1 VSTVVLDLDGVVY
14 RGESALPGAGAAL
27 AELDR
32 DHRVVLATNNSSRT
46 PEQVVAKIERLT
58 GIALDPALAVTSA
71 MAAASIADA
80 VPTTVV
86 GGPGIDDALGR
97 NGIPIVDAA
106 DAAQLITGIDF
117 AFDYDRLRGA
127 ARCARR
133 GARWISTNDDV
144 TFPAE
149 DGLWPGAGAIT
160 AAVAAASGVEPEVA
174 GKPHPP
180 MARLLGELADDGPVI
195 VVGDRPETD
204 LALART
210 GGWLAVLAL
219 SGVTDSAQGLP
230 ESLAPDHVVA
240 GLADVPV
247 LLERIV
253 A

>member
-1 VSTVVLDLDGVVY
+1 MVLDLDGVVY
-14 RGESALPGAGAAL
+14 RGEAALPGAGAAL
-27 AELDR
+27 AALDR

-58 GIALDPALAVTSA
+58 RIALDPDMVVTSA
-71 MAAASIADA
+71 LAAASIAND

-86 GGPGIDDALGR
+86 GGVGIDDALTR
-97 NGIPIVDAA
+97 RGIPVVAPDEAV
-106 DAAQLITGIDF
+106 QLVTGIDL
-117 AFDYDRLRGA
+117 AFDYDRLRDA
-127 ARCARR
+127 ARCARA

-149 DGLWPGAGAIT
+149 DDLWPGAGAIA

-180 MARLLGELADDGPVI
+180 MARLLGQLAGEGPVV

-210 GGWLAVLAL
+210 GGWVAVLAL
-219 SGVTDSAQGLP
+219 SGVTDSAEDLP
-230 ESLAPDHVVA
+230 ESLVPDHVVA
-240 GLADVPV
+240 GLADVPR

-253 A
+253 S